1 MTEWFRDHPAITF
14 LLIFV
19 MVAYVYHKVFA
30 TRRLPILKLVVVY
43 LAMAVGC
50 YVLLIFQM
58 FGLPIVLCIAVAL
71 FLMLLTGVRAFV
83 ERQRR
88 EQGSNDSTP

>member
-1 MTEWFRDHPAITF
+1 MTDWFRDHTLITY

-30 TRRLPILKLVVVY
+30 TRRLPILKLIVVY
-43 LAMAVGC
+43 AAMAVGC
-50 YVLLIFQM
+50 YLLLIFQL

-71 FLMLLTGVRAFV
+71 FLMLLTRVRAYA
-83 ERQRR
+83 EKRQR
-88 EQGSNDSTP
+88 GDSSQS

>member
-1 MTEWFRDHPAITF
+1 VRGAFPVTEWFRGHTFITYV
-14 LLIFV
+14 LIFI

-30 TRRLPILKLVVVY
+30 TRRLPVLKLLVVY

-50 YVLLIFQM
+50 YVLLIFQV

-71 FLMLLTGVRAFV
+71 FLMLLTRVRAYA
-83 ERQRR
+83 EKRQR
-88 EQGSNDSTP
+88 GDS

>member
-30 TRRLPILKLVVVY
+30 TRRLPVLKLIVVY

-88 EQGSNDSTP
+88 EQGNDSGS